1 MLLAF
6 ACFLFTGGAVEKW
19 LGLSA
24 GFPFHRIA
32 LGQLALVAW
41 FYLRSALAHAG
52 LFGVHRLELFALVAL
67 AALWLLR
74 EEAPEQP
81 AARFLVWLA
90 LWSTLFLALA
100 PRSGLLYTP
109 SSDPDHHAF
118 FARLTAQAGQ
128 VLYSLAPRLD
138 APMHYPSGFG
148 VLTALFVDL
157 GFLTPVQA
165 VNCQPVLQTFLLLGL
180 LVEAAVAARGK
191 VDAAPLLL
199 AIALFHFGF
208 FLFVNT
214 DQLGLEGT
222 ARLSDGAILLLPL
235 TFALRASGGS
245 RAVAAW
251 GGVALACTSWV
262 FTVNP
267 GHAALAL
274 APIAGGAM
282 VFGLCRGERPTTR
295 QLAAGVLFGGAFAVL
310 LVASDAWVH
319 GELVD
324 RLASARTAAARPI
337 RTSGEMAR
345 GTALLAGLR
354 AALGHSAL
362 AILPR
367 GCVPSAQC
375 RSHLALLREWAGP
388 LAVVFAVLALWR
400 RRAALRK
407 PAALVLAAA
416 AAIWID
422 SFLAGAVEAAVPARA
437 DLGTQLLR
445 GYLHSGLVFSTSPLF
460 ALELVA
466 ALALLAA
473 WIAERAPRIQSGL
486 AAAAVA
492 AGVLLAGA
500 VADREAPADAAL
512 AYASF
517 AARTPPS
524 SLGTIQPADLDFV
537 ARAEPIVGRSGSIL
551 LPGYAALPNPWE
563 PWFFALGGGRA
574 VPLYSDLPFVWFEP
588 SRDFY
593 ATTYLRRVCRT
604 FDLRWLWERGVRFL
618 LETPDEMGLMC
629 IHALPVVRERYLRPL
644 LREGPRALYQLRGDR
659 LEEAERDPFLDVPQ
673 PGPPRGRKGRGLV
686 ARVEDR
692 GPYGVSGWVCDRGS
706 APPVGVQL
714 ELNGAGGS
722 YREIHVAAL
731 SAGTEV
737 REACGAGSD
746 AHGFMFAPTAAPGGT
761 FSARLLA
768 WDGAGEHTQ
777 IIAEG
782 FTLQVPF

>member
-1 MLLAF
+1 
-6 ACFLFTGGAVEKW
+6 VEKW
-19 LGLSA
+19 LGLSG

-52 LFGVHRLELFALVAL
+52 LFGVHRLELFAVVAL
-67 AALWLLR
+67 AALWILR

-90 LWSTLFLALA
+90 LWITLLLALA

-138 APMHYPSGFG
+138 ASMHYPSGFA
-148 VLTALFVDL
+148 VLNVLFVDL
-157 GFLTPVQA
+157 GFLSPVQA
-165 VNCQPVLQTFLLLGL
+165 VNCQPALQTFLLLGL

-191 VDAAPLLL
+191 VDIAPLLL
-199 AIALFHFGF
+199 AIALLHFGF

-214 DQLGLEGT
+214 DQLRLEGT
-222 ARLSDGAILLLPL
+222 ARLSDGAILFLPL

-251 GGVALACTSWV
+251 GGIALASAAWV
-262 FTVNP
+262 FTLNP

-282 VFGLCRGERPTTR
+282 VLGLCRGERPTTR
-295 QLAAGVLFGGAFAVL
+295 QLAAGVLFGGAFAAL

-319 GELVD
+319 GELLE
-324 RLASARTAAARPI
+324 RLASARTAAVEPAAAP
-337 RTSGEMAR
+337 GQMAR
-345 GTALLAGLR
+345 GKALLAGLHT
-354 AALGHSAL
+354 ALGNSAL
-362 AILPR
+362 GILPR
-367 GCVPSAQC
+367 GCLPSAQC
-375 RSHLALLREWAGP
+375 PSHLDLLREWAGP
-388 LAVVFAVLALWR
+388 LALVFALLALWR
-400 RRAALRK
+400 RREALRR

-422 SFLAGAVEAAVPARA
+422 SFLAGAVEAAVPVRA

-445 GYLHSGLVFSTSPLF
+445 GYVRSGLVFSTAPLF
-460 ALELVA
+460 AVELLAV
-466 ALALLAA
+466 LALFAA
-473 WIAERAPRIQSGL
+473 FIAERAPRIQPGL
-486 AAAAVA
+486 AAAALA
-492 AGVLLAGA
+492 AAVLLAGA
-500 VADREAPADAAL
+500 VADPEAPSEAAS
-512 AYASF
+512 AYSSF
-517 AARTPPS
+517 AARAPPS

-537 ARAEPIVGRSGSIL
+537 ARAGPIVGRSGSIL

-563 PWFFALGGGRA
+563 PWFFALGGSRA

-629 IHALPVVRERYLRPL
+629 IHALPVLRERYLQPL
-644 LREGPRALYQLRGDR
+644 LREGPRTLYRLRGDR
-659 LEEAERDPFLDVPQ
+659 LDEAERDPFLDVPQ
-673 PGPPRGRKGRGLV
+673 PGPPRGRKGRGV
-686 ARVEDR
+686 FARVEDR

-706 APPVGVQL
+706 ASPVGVKL
-714 ELNGAGGS
+714 ELSGEGDS

-731 SAGTEV
+731 SAGPEV

-746 AHGFMFAPTAAPGGT
+746 AHGFMFAPTAAPGGK
-761 FSARLLA
+761 FAARLWA
-768 WDGAGEHTQ
+768 WDGAGDREQ
-777 IIAEG
+777 VIAEG